1 MHEDLPV
8 QYHQQD
14 TDYYCGAACA
24 QMVLEQC
31 GAGLLDQDD
40 LYNDNHSHSTTEP
53 NWYTG
58 PDGLTWTMNNRQ
70 SGRYFVLD
78 ALATEDAISRMVAWT
93 IHNYQVAPI
102 AMVYGWAHWITV
114 RGYSASAAP
123 NNSGD
128 TSYTISSFDVNNP
141 WPPTPLPAPPPPH
154 SAGDPC
160 GSGGARGVADEHLTY
175 ATWRDDYMTGIPAGF
190 WAGRYVAVCDPD
202 PPPDRLP
209 REQEPHE
216 RPADGRSL
224 LDPGFAVEQALV
236 GLRQYGVLERGI
248 WRSALDGTEPGEPV
262 LVQRL
267 DRVDSFYW
275 IVPMSRRG
283 EVVPSAVA
291 VDARFG
297 DYRQAI
303 VLPEPQADAF
313 ALEDDTALLDRVVG
327 QRFEL
332 PERQGRLPLRKE
344 ALHVYPTLVWRP
356 CRESLS
362 PFAPF
367 KLIIVGAHQL
377 YVRLLDGQVFVH
389 LTTGKGI

>member
-1 MHEDLPV
+1 V
-8 QYHQQD
+8 
-14 TDYYCGAACA
+14 
-24 QMVLEQC
+24 
-31 GAGLLDQDD
+31 
-40 LYNDNHSHSTTEP
+40 
-53 NWYTG
+53 
-58 PDGLTWTMNNRQ
+58 R
-70 SGRYFVLD
+70 
-78 ALATEDAISRMVAWT
+78 SR
-93 IHNYQVAPI
+93 
-102 AMVYGWAHWITV
+102 
-114 RGYSASAAP
+114 SA
-123 NNSGD
+123 
-128 TSYTISSFDVNNP
+128 
-141 WPPTPLPAPPPPH
+141 
-154 SAGDPC
+154 
-160 GSGGARGVADEHLTY
+160 
-175 ATWRDDYMTGIPAGF
+175 
-190 WAGRYVAVCDPD
+190 
-202 PPPDRLP
+202 PPDRLP

-224 LDPGFAVEQALV
+224 LDPGFAVEQALA
-236 GLRQYGVLERGI
+236 GLRQYGLLERGI
-248 WRSALDGTEPGEPV
+248 WRSSLDGTEPAEPV

-283 EVVPSAVA
+283 EVVPAAVA

-313 ALEDDTALLDRVVG
+313 ALEDDTALLDRVGG

-332 PERQGRLPLRKE
+332 PGRQGRLPLRKE

-367 KLIIVGAHQL
+367 KLITVGAHQL
-377 YVRLLDGQVFVH
+377 YVRLLDGQVFAR

>member
-1 MHEDLPV
+1 
-8 QYHQQD
+8 
-14 TDYYCGAACA
+14 
-24 QMVLEQC
+24 MVLEQC
-31 GAGLLDQDD
+31 GVGLLDQDD
-40 LYNDNHSHSTTEP
+40 LYNDNHSHSTAEP
-53 NWYTG
+53 GWATG

-78 ALATEDAISRMVAWT
+78 TLATEDAISRMVAWT
-93 IHNYQVAPI
+93 IHHYQVAPI
-102 AMVYGWAHWITV
+102 AMVFGSNHWITV

-128 TSYTISSFDVNNP
+128 ISYTIDSFDVNNP
-141 WPPTPLPAPPPPH
+141 WPPTPSPGPPPPH
-154 SAGDPC
+154 NAGDPC
-160 GSGGARGVADEHLTY
+160 GSGGVRGVADEHLTY
-175 ATWRDDYMTGIPAGF
+175 ATWRDTYMTGIPSGY
-190 WAGRYVAVCDPD
+190 WAGKYVAMCDPD

-224 LDPGFAVEQALV
+224 LDPGFAVEQAQV
-236 GLRQYGVLERGI
+236 GLRRYGLLERDS
-248 WRSALDGTEPGEPV
+248 WRPALEDTEPGEPV

-283 EVVPSAVA
+283 EVVPAAVA

-313 ALEDDTALLDRVVG
+313 VLADDTALLDRVAG

-332 PERQGRLPLRKE
+332 PEQQGRLPLRSE
-344 ALHVYPTLVWRP
+344 ALHLYPTLVWRP

-367 KLIIVGAHQL
+367 RLITVGAHQL
-377 YVRLLDGQVFVH
+377 YARLLDGQVFTR